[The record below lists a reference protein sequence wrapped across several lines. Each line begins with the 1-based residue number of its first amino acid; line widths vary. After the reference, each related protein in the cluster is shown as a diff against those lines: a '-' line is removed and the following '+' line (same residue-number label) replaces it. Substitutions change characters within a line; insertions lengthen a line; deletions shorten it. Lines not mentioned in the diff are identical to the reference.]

1 MLIVGS
7 ASARLNGFSLNRIE
21 SDLDI
26 MISRSD
32 FNLWI
37 ERNEIDLED
46 IQVVGNNPYWEHRV
60 YDLGNKKLEIEI
72 TKDGNSTELLLD
84 IFKDKQY
91 IDLETLCTLKMS
103 HRFLKDSPHFHKTMK
118 DIHTLRKAG
127 IKAVPKHLKEFY
139 DLRRKE
145 TYWYKHPKLNTTK
158 DSFFDEADVHYI
170 YDHDSI
176 HRAVAKGPTPA
187 YELYKPEDEE
197 VMCSKELFNS
207 LPYEIRLNGV
217 YEEACVLALER
228 SIIPFKTQKD
238 IAFEKALE
246 KVCTSI
252 TSGWFRNFAWE
263 NYDAVKNIER
273 TFLDDFNRAMDRG
286 EILDFKK

>member
-1 MLIVGS
+1 MLIIGS
-7 ASARLNGFSLNRIE
+7 ASARLNGLSLNRIE

-32 FNLWI
+32 FSSWI
-37 ERNEIDLED
+37 QRNKIDLED
-46 IQVVGNNPYWEHRV
+46 IQVTGNNPFWKHAV
-60 YDLGNKKLEIEI
+60 CDFGNKKLELEI
-72 TKDGNSTELLLD
+72 SKEGNSTELLLD
-84 IFKDKQY
+84 IYKDQSY
-91 IDLETLCTLKMS
+91 INLDGLYTIKMS
-103 HRFLKDSPHFHKTMK
+103 HRFLKDSPHFHKTMR
-118 DIHTLRKAG
+118 DIHFLRENG
-127 IKAVPKHLKEFY
+127 IKKIPKYLKEFY

-158 DSFFDEADVHYI
+158 DSFFDETDVHYI

-176 HRAVAKGPTPA
+176 HRAVAKGSVPA
-187 YELYKPEDEE
+187 YELYKPTNEE

-263 NYDAVKNIER
+263 NYDAVRDIER
-273 TFLDDFNRAMDRG
+273 TFLGDFNMAKDRG